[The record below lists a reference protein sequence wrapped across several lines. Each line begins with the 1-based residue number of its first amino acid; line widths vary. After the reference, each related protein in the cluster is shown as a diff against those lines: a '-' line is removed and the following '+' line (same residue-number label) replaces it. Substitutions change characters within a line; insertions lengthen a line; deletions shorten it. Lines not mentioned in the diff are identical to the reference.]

1 MKLFVRIHEWCG
13 GGVVKL
19 WSVRFALLPRAFLN
33 GYSGGAGTLSR
44 RIELAM
50 TTENWILV
58 LGSVGGFCTTFA
70 YVPQVIKIWKQGG
83 RDLSYGMLGL
93 YLVGV
98 VLWLAYGVLM
108 HAQAVV
114 LTNFATAILIAIAT
128 GLKAWTARRDEV
140 KTGLS
145 EVAAGEV
152 EGA

>member
-1 MKLFVRIHEWCG
+1 MTSAFRSAATG
-13 GGVVKL
+13 
-19 WSVRFALLPRAFLN
+19 FLN
-33 GYSGGAGTLSR
+33 GYSGSAGTLSR

-128 GLKAWTARRDEV
+128 GLKAWTARRDEI

-145 EVAAGEV
+145 EVAGGEV

>member
-1 MKLFVRIHEWCG
+1 
-13 GGVVKL
+13 
-19 WSVRFALLPRAFLN
+19 
-33 GYSGGAGTLSR
+33 
-44 RIELAM
+44 M
-50 TTENWILV
+50 TMENWILV

-128 GLKAWTARRDEV
+128 GLKAWTARRDEI

-145 EVAAGEV
+145 EVAEGEV
-152 EGA
+152 EGV

>member
-1 MKLFVRIHEWCG
+1 
-13 GGVVKL
+13 VV
-19 WSVRFALLPRAFLN
+19 STFRSAAMGFLN
-33 GYSGGAGTLSR
+33 GYSGCVGTLSR

-128 GLKAWTARRDEV
+128 GLKAWTARRDEI

-145 EVAAGEV
+145 EVAGGEV
-152 EGA
+152 EGV

>member
-1 MKLFVRIHEWCG
+1 
-13 GGVVKL
+13 
-19 WSVRFALLPRAFLN
+19 
-33 GYSGGAGTLSR
+33 
-44 RIELAM
+44 
-50 TTENWILV
+50 
-58 LGSVGGFCTTFA
+58 VGGFCTTFA

-140 KTGLS
+140 KTRLS

-152 EGA
+152 EGV

>member
-1 MKLFVRIHEWCG
+1 MVSTFRSSDTG
-13 GGVVKL
+13 
-19 WSVRFALLPRAFLN
+19 FLN
-33 GYSGGAGTLSR
+33 GYSGCAETLGR

>member
-1 MKLFVRIHEWCG
+1 MTSAFRSAATG
-13 GGVVKL
+13 
-19 WSVRFALLPRAFLN
+19 FLN
-33 GYSGGAGTLSR
+33 GYSGNAGTLSR

-128 GLKAWTARRDEV
+128 GLKAWTARRDEI

-145 EVAAGEV
+145 EVAGGEV

>member
-1 MKLFVRIHEWCG
+1 
-13 GGVVKL
+13 
-19 WSVRFALLPRAFLN
+19 
-33 GYSGGAGTLSR
+33 
-44 RIELAM
+44 M

-140 KTGLS
+140 KTGVS

-152 EGA
+152 EGV